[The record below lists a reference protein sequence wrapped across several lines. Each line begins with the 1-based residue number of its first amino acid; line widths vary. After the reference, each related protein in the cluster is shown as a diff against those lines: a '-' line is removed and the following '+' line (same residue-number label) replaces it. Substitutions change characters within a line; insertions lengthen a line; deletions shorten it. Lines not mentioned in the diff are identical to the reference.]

1 MNNFEDIILEN
12 SSLDIIEINNLVR
25 EIDVEVSAFLARYML
40 LVLSCN
46 IDLQN
51 KLMVIQN
58 TNLLALSLLQYLKQK
73 PLNLEPSL
81 N

>member
-25 EIDVEVSAFLARYML
+25 ELDVEVSAFLSRYML

-46 IDLQN
+46 IDLKN

-58 TNLLALSLLQYLKQK
+58 TNLLALSLLHYLKQK